1 MSKTLKMRKNISTVA
16 HNVIVCVL
24 YHNDLHDCLLSV
36 LLCVLAFSE
45 LSMSVFSELEDRTA
59 VLSEYQSTVLKH

>member
-1 MSKTLKMRKNISTVA
+1 MSVQPKMSRYIPAVMNNMS
-16 HNVIVCVL
+16 VCV
-24 YHNDLHDCLLSV
+24 DDRRLSV

-45 LSMSVFSELEDRTA
+45 LSMSVFSGLEGRAA